1 MVLPFND
8 KTAVVTGAAS
18 GIGRATAFHLVNQG
32 VRRIILI
39 DVDVRGLKAVCTTV
53 RELTPDAQPTAC
65 AGNVADP
72 EFWKGIAPVLEGVN
86 LAVINAGVSGT
97 GTIQTMDFAAWR
109 KVVSVNLDGAFLSLQ
124 AVMRALSAAGKVA
137 CGGAIVV
144 TASATGLKAEVGTA
158 AYGASKAGLLQLMRV
173 AAKEGAAQGIRV
185 NAIAPAGVETPMW
198 SNEAFF
204 IERSKALGSDAAAFA
219 EIAAGGTPLGR
230 FATAEEIAGQIC
242 FLLSDAAA
250 TITGATLTSDG
261 GYML

>member
-1 MVLPFND
+1 MAFSFTD
-8 KTAVVTGAAS
+8 KTAIVTGAAS
-18 GIGRATAFHLVNQG
+18 GIGRATALHLVSQG
-32 VRRIILI
+32 VRQIILI
-39 DVDVRGLKAVCTTV
+39 DIDERGLEAVCEAV
-53 RELTPDAQPTAC
+53 HEVSPDAQPTAC
-65 AGNVADP
+65 AGNIADP
-72 EFWKGIAPVLEGVN
+72 AFWKEIAPALEGIN
-86 LAVINAGVSGT
+86 LAVINAGVSGA

-124 AVMRALSAAGKVA
+124 AVMRALSAAGKA
-137 CGGAIVV
+137 AGGAIVV

-204 IERSKALGSDAAAFA
+204 IERSKALGGDAAAFA

-230 FATAEEIAGQIC
+230 FATADEIAGQIC

-261 GYML
+261 GYLL